1 MNFLDRNTLPLYQE
15 RLDLAAS
22 ELNDMEE
29 IICEAINELAGR
41 NYIVT
46 NMIMD
51 PEERAK
57 YATEPNYLI
66 LDTFAA
72 LQAKMNSLLEDFGT
86 LKARCDEAIE
96 HIDSTY
102 EDLERRLNALDDAAA
117 RKEDLNALWYRTGE
131 E

>member
-41 NYIVT
+41 NFIVT

-72 LQAKMNSLLEDFGT
+72 LQAKMNSLLEDFDT